1 MNEALPNP
9 FNVTKADDFS
19 DPQIA
24 AYFVDMPGGGYVNIA
39 NPASTTSMLIRGG
52 KGSGKTHIMRY
63 CSYALQKI
71 RGGADFARQIQT
83 EGYLGIYFRCGGLN
97 ASRFSGKG
105 QDPDLWNAMFA
116 YYIELWLAQLVLR
129 MAADFC
135 GATGWRAG
143 QELTAAEACRDL
155 LDEDIVGR
163 CNTLSQ
169 LADGLHGVQRQLDS
183 DINNVAMTR
192 TLTARIGATPGRLV
206 FGIPQI
212 LTREIDSC
220 NGLLFVYLVDEYENL
235 QEEQQKY
242 FNTLVREK
250 ERPTA
255 FKIGGRIYGF
265 RTLKT
270 YSADEEIKE
279 GSEYEVLP
287 LDHSLRENKN
297 YPRFARLLCARRLI
311 EGGYA
316 PAGSNP
322 ENLLSVLDEAFDRPA
337 PSDLCEAE
345 TAFVQKYS
353 GLERPYFQKLAD
365 KLKAGMK
372 LGLTPGLSSDE
383 DVENVACCL
392 GRPEYPVL
400 EKINVL
406 RLYQLWRK
414 SADLCETAREIA
426 LQCEAFV
433 SGRGADE
440 YATTVSHYKLD
451 MLAQLLR
458 ECNQK
463 QRYLG
468 MDSFIAMSEGL
479 PRNLLIILKLV
490 IKWAAFDGER
500 PFGAASI
507 SVNSQQAGVKQAA
520 EWFFNDARMPG
531 DEGQAIRDGISRLA
545 RLFREV
551 RYSDKPSECSLCSFS
566 ADLSSCSARARRM
579 VGLAEN
585 WSLLI
590 KVAGGQ
596 RDRNSMRVDEKYQ
609 LNAMLSPLWD
619 LPVYRRG
626 VLPLGPREVNAI
638 FDTDCVGEF
647 ESVIDE
653 RTSRMTAPAF
663 GTKDK
668 SNSAEQRQLPL
679 G

>member
-1 MNEALPNP
+1 MTGALPNP

-24 AYFVDMPGGGYVNIA
+24 VYFVDMPGGGYVNIA
-39 NPASTTSMLIRGG
+39 SPASTTSMLIRGG

-63 CSYALQKI
+63 WSYALQKI
-71 RGGADFARQIQT
+71 RAGSDFARQIQA

-105 QDPDLWNAMFA
+105 QQPEVWNAMFA

-129 MAADFC
+129 TTADFC
-135 GATGWRAG
+135 GAVGLAPEKERTATEGCRA
-143 QELTAAEACRDL
+143 L
-155 LDEDIVGR
+155 LDEAVIGR
-163 CNTLSQ
+163 FDTLSQ
-169 LADGLHGVQRQLDS
+169 LADGLHSVQRQLDS
-183 DINNVAMTR
+183 EINNVAMTR
-192 TLTARIGATPGRLV
+192 VLTARIGATPGRLV
-206 FGIPQI
+206 FGIPQV
-212 LTREIDSC
+212 LTREIDAC
-220 NGLLFVYLVDEYENL
+220 REMLFLYLVDEYENL

-250 ERPTA
+250 ERPTT

-297 YPRFARLLCARRLI
+297 YPRFVRLLCARRLV

-316 PAGSNP
+316 PAGSDP
-322 ENLLSVLDEAFDRPA
+322 ESLLSVLDEAFERPVA
-337 PSDLCEAE
+337 SDLCDAE
-345 TAFVQKYS
+345 TAFVQKYT
-353 GLERPYFQKLAD
+353 GLERPYFQKVVD
-365 KLKAGMK
+365 RLKAGVK
-372 LGLTPGLSSDE
+372 LGSAPGLRSDDDIE
-383 DVENVACCL
+383 KVTRCL
-392 GRPEYPVL
+392 LCPEHPVL

-414 SADLCETAREIA
+414 STDLAETAREIE
-426 LQCEAFV
+426 LQCGKFL
-433 SGRGADE
+433 SGQTVEE
-440 YATTVSHYKLD
+440 YATTVSHFKLD

-468 MDSFIAMSEGL
+468 MDSFTAMSEGL

-490 IKWAAFDGER
+490 FKWAVFNGER
-500 PFGAASI
+500 PFGTASI
-507 SVNSQQAGVKQAA
+507 SVSSQQAGVKQAA

-566 ADLSSCSARARRM
+566 ADLSSCSNQARRM
-579 VGLAEN
+579 IGLAEN

-596 RDRNSMRVDEKYQ
+596 RDRNSLRVDEKYQ

-619 LPVYRRG
+619 LPVARRG
-626 VLPLGPREVNAI
+626 TLPLSPREVNAI
-638 FDTDCVGEF
+638 FDTNFTGEF
-647 ESVIDE
+647 ESVVEE
-653 RTSRMTAPAF
+653 RISRMTAPAF

-668 SNSAEQRQLPL
+668 SSAAEQRQLPL

>member
-1 MNEALPNP
+1 MNGPLPNP

-24 AYFVDMPGGGYVNIA
+24 AYFVDMPGGGSLNIA

-63 CSYALQKI
+63 CSYGLQKI
-71 RGGADFARQIQT
+71 RGGADFAKKIRT

-97 ASRFSGKG
+97 AYRFSDKG
-105 QDPDLWNAMFA
+105 QEPEVWSAIFA

-129 MAADFC
+129 TTADFC
-135 GATGWRAG
+135 GAAGLPPEQERAATEG
-143 QELTAAEACRDL
+143 CREL
-155 LDEDIVGR
+155 LDDAGIGTSE
-163 CNTLSQ
+163 TLSQ
-169 LADGLHGVQRQLDS
+169 LADSLHSVQRQLDIE
-183 DINNVAMTR
+183 INNVAMTR
-192 TLTARIGATPGRLV
+192 VLTARIGATPGRLV
-206 FGIPQI
+206 FGIPQV
-212 LTREIDSC
+212 LTKTIDTCRE
-220 NGLLFVYLVDEYENL
+220 LLFVYLIDEYENL
-235 QEEQQKY
+235 KEEQQRY
-242 FNTLVREK
+242 VNTLVREK
-250 ERPTA
+250 ERPTT

-297 YPRFARLLCARRLI
+297 YPRFVRLLCARRLI

-316 PAGSNP
+316 PAGSSP
-322 ENLLSVLDEAFDRPA
+322 DSLLSVLDESFERPA

-345 TAFVQKYS
+345 TAFVQKYT
-353 GLERPYFQKLAD
+353 GLERPYFQKLVERLKTGV
-365 KLKAGMK
+365 KLKLA
-372 LGLTPGLSSDE
+372 PGLRSDA
-383 DVENVACCL
+383 DVEQVASSL
-392 GRPEYPVL
+392 FRPEYPIL

-414 SADLCETAREIA
+414 SPDLAETAGEIA
-426 LQCEAFV
+426 FQCREFL
-433 SGRGADE
+433 SGQSADE
-440 YATTVSHYKLD
+440 YAATVSHFKLD

-468 MDSFIAMSEGL
+468 MDTFITMSEGL
-479 PRNLLIILKLV
+479 PRNLLTILKLV
-490 IKWAAFDGER
+490 FKWATFNGEG
-500 PFGAASI
+500 PFGTASI
-507 SVNSQQAGVKQAA
+507 SVGSQQAGVKQAA

-531 DEGQAIRDGISRLA
+531 DEGQAIRDGIGRLA

-566 ADLSSCSARARRM
+566 ADLSSCSIKARRM
-579 VGLAEN
+579 IGFAEN

-596 RDRNSMRVDEKYQ
+596 RDRNSLRVDEKYQ

-619 LPVYRRG
+619 LPVARRG
-626 VLPLGPREVNAI
+626 TLPLSPREVNAI
-638 FDTDCVGEF
+638 FDTDSGVEF
-647 ESVIDE
+647 ESVIEE
-653 RTSRMTAPAF
+653 RISRMTAPAF
-663 GTKDK
+663 GNKEK
-668 SNSAEQRQLPL
+668 SNANEQRQLPL